1 MHEKIVLV
9 MQKRVFLKVCIF
21 SILILLY
28 PFLMMK
34 GTLNLVLR
42 FKEHVIDFRLFT
54 LDIFDVVRSVI
65 LVYLRGNYIIL
76 GGIVRGVL

>member
-1 MHEKIVLV
+1 
-9 MQKRVFLKVCIF
+9 
-21 SILILLY
+21 
-28 PFLMMK
+28 MMK

-76 GGIVRGVL
+76 GGIVRGVLWQLNKVSQLFLFNKRVDG